1 MSVKII
7 QGEDRDITVQ
17 LKDGNGANL
26 DLANYV
32 GGGAAD
38 MKACFI
44 STGVAIEALF
54 SNVAKPYIRV
64 NGNNDCGSIT
74 ISLTATETALL
85 DTDGKDF
92 EIDLIDAAGETRI
105 VQVKG
110 QLDISEQIC

>member
-7 QGEDRDITVQ
+7 QGEDREITVQ

-26 DLANYV
+26 DLTNYV
-32 GGGAAD
+32 GGAPADIEACFVSTGAAIT
-38 MKACFI
+38 ATFN
-44 STGVAIEALF
+44 
-54 SNVAKPYIRV
+54 NVAKPYIRV

-74 ISLTATETALL
+74 ISLTAVETALL
-85 DTDGKDF
+85 DADAKDF
-92 EIDLIDAAGETRI
+92 EIDLIDASSERRI